1 MSTFRNPVGP
11 QPSGVYWRR
20 RLMVA
25 LGALA
30 VIVIIVMIIT
40 KPGSG
45 DASEKA
51 TGPSAS
57 PKPSAA
63 ATAPQKEGD
72 PCVPASIKL
81 EPVTDKGV
89 YNAGENPLISMKITN
104 TSTVA
109 CTMNAGSTLQELRI
123 TSGSE
128 LIWSSKDCQKA
139 PVDVPVILQPNT
151 PQSTAPIPWDR
162 TRSSATTCDAERNK
176 VKAGGASYHLTVLL
190 GELKS
195 AATVQFIL
203 N

>member
-1 MSTFRNPVGP
+1 V
-11 QPSGVYWRR
+11 PSSV
-20 RLMVA
+20 
-25 LGALA
+25 
-30 VIVIIVMIIT
+30 
-40 KPGSG
+40 
-45 DASEKA
+45 
-51 TGPSAS
+51 
-57 PKPSAA
+57 
-63 ATAPQKEGD
+63 
-72 PCVPASIKL
+72 KL

-128 LIWSSKDCQKA
+128 LIWSSKDCQKE

-195 AATVQFIL
+195 AGTVQFIL

>member
-20 RLMVA
+20 RLMVG
-25 LGALA
+25 LGVLA

-40 KPGSG
+40 RPGSG
-45 DASEKA
+45 DAAVKDPGASVS
-51 TGPSAS
+51 PS
-57 PKPSAA
+57 PTKSAA
-63 ATAPQKEGD
+63 AAQKEGD

-109 CTMNAGSTLQELRI
+109 CTMNAGSTLQQLRI

-128 LIWSSKDCQKA
+128 LIWSSKDCQKD

-162 TRSSATTCDAERNK
+162 TRSSAGTCDAERNK
-176 VKAGGASYHLTVLL
+176 VKAGGASYHLSVLL

-195 AATVQFIL
+195 AGTVQFIL

>member
-1 MSTFRNPVGP
+1 M
-11 QPSGVYWRR
+11 
-20 RLMVA
+20 
-25 LGALA
+25 
-30 VIVIIVMIIT
+30 
-40 KPGSG
+40 
-45 DASEKA
+45 
-51 TGPSAS
+51 
-57 PKPSAA
+57 
-63 ATAPQKEGD
+63 
-72 PCVPASIKL
+72 PASVKL
-81 EPVTDKGV
+81 EPVTDKAV

-109 CTMNAGSTLQELRI
+109 CTLNAGSTLQELRI

-128 LIWSSKDCQKA
+128 LIWSSKDCQKD

-151 PQSTAPIPWDR
+151 PQSTAAIPWDR